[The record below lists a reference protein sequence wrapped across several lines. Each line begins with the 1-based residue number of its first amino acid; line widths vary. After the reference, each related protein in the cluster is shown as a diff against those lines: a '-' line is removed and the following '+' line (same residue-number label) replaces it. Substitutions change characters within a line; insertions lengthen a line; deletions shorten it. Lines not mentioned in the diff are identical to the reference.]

1 MHTPPTRKDKSMPPN
16 EQKAAAQAASKII
29 LLASSS
35 LPPQTT
41 LQHISHIPA
50 KRFLDDYFIQATFYT
65 WLKSSAAKQAFHAWS
80 SSSNNIDRSPRNG
93 MLNVFKLL
101 EFLSTSPELSSCST
115 DEINHLQTA
124 VNTMRT
130 QWAAFENTILLTP
143 QRPKTIHFNAWKL
156 VHALQDPLRY
166 DQETKKAAADA
177 ESILMYMCKTYMD
190 TLSSSLI
197 PSATFDTK
205 AYKSFVPKDTQ
216 DLLLFAEA
224 DSEQQQQQN
233 PQPPKE
239 EKLTPGKQSK
249 QKNARRTTED
259 TKPARKRN
267 NRKNHGGHHPTLVDK
282 MTELLLGETK
292 K

>member
-1 MHTPPTRKDKSMPPN
+1 MHTPQTRKDKNMPPN
-16 EQKAAAQAASKII
+16 EEKAAAQAASKII

-41 LQHISHIPA
+41 LQHLSHIPA

-65 WLKSSAAKQAFHAWS
+65 WLKSSATKPTFHAWMS
-80 SSSNNIDRSPRNG
+80 SRNAGPVPQNG

-101 EFLSTSPELSSCST
+101 DFLSASPELPSCST

-124 VNTMRT
+124 VDTMRT
-130 QWAAFENTILLTP
+130 QWAAFENTILLKP

-156 VHALQDPLRY
+156 VHALQDPLRF

-177 ESILMYMCKTYMD
+177 ESILMYMCNTYMD
-190 TLSSSLI
+190 TLSSSLT
-197 PSATFDTK
+197 PTATFDTE
-205 AYKSFVPKDTQ
+205 AYKSFVPRDTQ
-216 DLLLFAEA
+216 DLLMFSEA

-239 EKLTPGKQSK
+239 VKHNPETQSK
-249 QKNARRTTED
+249 HARRTTA
-259 TKPARKRN
+259 ARKRN
-267 NRKNHGGHHPTLVDK
+267 NKKKPLSSHQDHSTLVDK